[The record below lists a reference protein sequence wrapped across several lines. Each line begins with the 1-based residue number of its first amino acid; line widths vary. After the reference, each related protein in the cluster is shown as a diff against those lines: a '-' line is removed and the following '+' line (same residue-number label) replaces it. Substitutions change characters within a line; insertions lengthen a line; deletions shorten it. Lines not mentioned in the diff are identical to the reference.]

1 MVPLWLNSLTRSV
14 TQIYAPQNVQTYRD
28 SHGANWLLTH
38 LFKMALQT
46 DLLFEATVLFI
57 WSQLPP
63 SRLNTTPEEHERA
76 MASVR
81 GSAIRKLHH
90 RLSVPVLC
98 SDDATIHTVLALMA
112 GDVSLLDLR
121 LEAPSSRKTR

>member
-1 MVPLWLNSLTRSV
+1 MVPSRPKSLTLSV

-28 SHGANWLLTH
+28 AEGANWLLTH

-63 SRLNTTPEEHERA
+63 SRLNSTREEHERA

-90 RLSVPVLC
+90 RLSVPGLC

-112 GDVSLLDLR
+112 GDVSSDNLNPWAESPR
-121 LEAPSSRKTR
+121 ETR